1 MSSAA
6 AETAQREGDHPAART
21 VTVWRHVRA
30 IALLPFMNTV
40 VIPATILLVAGRSG
54 FAHHRTAAIALAL
67 GGATVAVGVAL
78 AGHSIRQLMRD
89 GRGTLAPWDP
99 TAMLVTSGAYRYIR
113 NPMKA
118 GLFLILLGEAVMLG
132 SRPLLGWFAVF
143 VAANA
148 AYIRLSEE
156 PGLRKRFGGAYER
169 YCARVP
175 RWVPRFPRARFGLEE
190 GNG

>member
-1 MSSAA
+1 MSPAA
-6 AETAQREGDHPAART
+6 AETAQREGENAAARS

-40 VIPATILLVAGRSG
+40 VIPAAILLVASRSG
-54 FAHHRTAAIALAL
+54 FAYHRTAATALAL
-67 GGATVAVGVAL
+67 GGAIVAAGVAL
-78 AGHSIRQLMRD
+78 AGHSIRQFVRD

-99 TAMLVTSGAYRYIR
+99 TATLVTSGVYRYIR

-118 GLFLILLGEAVMLG
+118 GLFLILLGEAAMLG
-132 SRPLLGWFAVF
+132 SPPLLAWFAVF
-143 VAANA
+143 VTANV
-148 AYIRLSEE
+148 AYIRWSEE

-175 RWVPRFPRARFGLEE
+175 RWVPRFPRARFGIEE